1 MSKIFNKTGILLLAV
16 GCSVSLYSC
25 KKADTYRTA
34 RPVQQVSMNT
44 YDFLKSQNGLYDNL
58 VYLLDKTG
66 LADTVKNSRITFF
79 VPQDISINTAM
90 DNLNFNRKLNG
101 RAGNW
106 TLDSVPVTTWDS
118 LLARYMMKGLVT
130 TDSLQYADGV
140 NLTTLYGYPMNG
152 KTVSSDASGI
162 KGGGQTAI
170 QYSDM
175 NNSRFTRDWVMA
187 LTRST
192 NLRTAN
198 GLVHVLEDKHI
209 FGFSSFINQADPPVL
224 APFKGTPWKI
234 PGRIEAADY
243 DLGGEGLAYHDFD
256 PSNNGGK
263 YRPND
268 GVDIETS
275 SEGDYDIGW
284 TNVGEWLKYTVNV
297 TATANYKVVVRAASP
312 ASNATYHIEM
322 DGVNL
327 TGLVTVPNTNGYQN
341 YTDVVSVI
349 PLTAGIHVMRFY
361 EEGAQFNFT
370 KYTFTQ
376 LAPEVPF
383 YGTPL
388 PIPGTIQAADF
399 DKGGD
404 YVGYHTFSNN
414 NPGGKYRTSEHVG
427 IENCSEGGYD
437 VGWTNG
443 GQWMRYTVNVAA
455 TGTYNLEVRTAS
467 PNGGKYHFEVDEVN
481 VTGTLNAPT
490 TGGYQNWTGLKITI
504 NLTAGVHVL
513 KFYQETGGY
522 NIHNFIFSP

>member
-1 MSKIFNKTGILLLAV
+1 MSKIFNKTGILLFAV
-16 GCSVSLYSC
+16 GCSVFLYSC

-101 RAGNW
+101 KAGNW

-118 LLARYMMKGLVT
+118 LLARYMMKGIVT

-140 NLTTLYGYPMNG
+140 NLTTLFGYPMNG

-175 NNSRFTRDWVMA
+175 NSSRFTRDWVMA

-224 APFKGTPWKI
+224 APFKGAPWKI

-243 DLGGEGLAYHDFD
+243 DLGGEGLAYHAFD

-341 YTDVVSVI
+341 YTDVVSV
-349 PLTAGIHVMRFY
+349 
-361 EEGAQFNFT
+361 
-370 KYTFTQ
+370 
-376 LAPEVPF
+376 
-383 YGTPL
+383 
-388 PIPGTIQAADF
+388 
-399 DKGGD
+399 
-404 YVGYHTFSNN
+404 
-414 NPGGKYRTSEHVG
+414 
-427 IENCSEGGYD
+427 
-437 VGWTNG
+437 
-443 GQWMRYTVNVAA
+443 
-455 TGTYNLEVRTAS
+455 
-467 PNGGKYHFEVDEVN
+467 
-481 VTGTLNAPT
+481 
-490 TGGYQNWTGLKITI
+490 
-504 NLTAGVHVL
+504 
-513 KFYQETGGY
+513 
-522 NIHNFIFSP
+522 